1 METVPKQFWP
11 PGFFFGSEMG
21 DTKPK
26 HPVVAKDVT
35 SYAKKKVSLIQ
46 ASFRINS
53 KFLVLAR
60 IHIV

>member
-11 PGFFFGSEMG
+11 PGFFLSSEMG

-26 HPVVAKDVT
+26 HPVIAKDVT

>member
-26 HPVVAKDVT
+26 HPVIAKDVT
-35 SYAKKKVSLIQ
+35 SYAKKESVPYSSL
-46 ASFRINS
+46 F
-53 KFLVLAR
+53 
-60 IHIV
+60 